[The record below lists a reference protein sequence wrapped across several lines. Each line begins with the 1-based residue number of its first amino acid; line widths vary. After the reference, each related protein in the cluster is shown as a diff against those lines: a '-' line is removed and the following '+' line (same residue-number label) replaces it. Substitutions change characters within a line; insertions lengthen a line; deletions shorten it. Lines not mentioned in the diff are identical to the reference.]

1 MRHPDWQI
9 RIITTIQAASERPF
23 CWGENDCCLFVA
35 DVCLAACDKDP
46 AAEYRGRYRTE
57 IGAKRVLAKTHGDIP
72 AALDAIFERIPVAMA
87 QRGDALVFDGP
98 QGQTAG
104 VMWAGK
110 VWAMTEVGARPIPD
124 AVPQI
129 AWRVE

>member
-72 AALDAIFERIPVAMA
+72 AALDAMFERIPVAMA

>member
-1 MRHPDWQI
+1 MRHPDWQL
-9 RIITTIQAASERPF
+9 RIIQTIQAASERPF
-23 CWGENDCCLFVA
+23 CWGENDCCLLVA

-72 AALDAIFERIPVAMA
+72 AALDALFARIPVAMA

-98 QGQTAG
+98 QGQTAA
-104 VMWAGK
+104 VMWAGQ
-110 VWAMTEVGARPIPD
+110 VWAMTEQGARPIPD
-124 AVPQI
+124 AVPLF

>member
-1 MRHPDWQI
+1 MRHPDWQT
-9 RIITTIQAASERPF
+9 RIIDTIKAASERPF
-23 CWGENDCCLFVA
+23 CWGQNDCCLLVA

-46 AAEYRGRYRTE
+46 AAAYRGRYRTE
-57 IGAKRVLAKTHGDIP
+57 LGAKRVLAKTHGSI
-72 AALDAIFERIPVAMA
+72 AGALDALFARVPVAMA

-104 VMWAGK
+104 VMWAGR
-110 VWAMTEVGARPIPD
+110 VWAMTELGARPIPD
-124 AVPQI
+124 AVPLI

>member
-1 MRHPDWQI
+1 MRHPDWQL
-9 RIITTIQAASERPF
+9 RIIQTIQAASERPF

-46 AAEYRGRYRTE
+46 ASEYRGRYRTE

-72 AALDAIFERIPVAMA
+72 AALDALFARIPVAMA
-87 QRGDALVFDGP
+87 QRGDALVFDGS
-98 QGQTAG
+98 QGQTAA
-104 VMWAGK
+104 VMWAGQ
-110 VWAMTEVGARPIPD
+110 VWAMTEQGARPIPD
-124 AVPQI
+124 AVPLF

>member
-1 MRHPDWQI
+1 MRHPDWQL
-9 RIITTIQAASERPF
+9 RIIQCIQAASGRPF

-46 AAEYRGRYRTE
+46 AAAYRGRYRTE
-57 IGAKRVLAKTHGDIP
+57 IGAKRALAKTHGSIA
-72 AALDAIFERIPVAMA
+72 AALDMLFERVPVAMA

-98 QGQTAG
+98 QGQTAA
-104 VMWAGK
+104 VMWAGQ
-110 VWAMTEVGARPIPD
+110 VWAMTEQGARPIPD
-124 AVPQI
+124 VVPLF

>member
-9 RIITTIQAASERPF
+9 RIIKTIQAASERPF
-23 CWGENDCCLFVA
+23 CWGENDCSLFVA
-35 DVCLAACDKDP
+35 DACLAACDKDP
-46 AAEYRGRYRTE
+46 AAAYRGRYSTE

-72 AALDAIFERIPVAMA
+72 AALDALFARIPVAMA

-98 QGQTAG
+98 QGQTAA
-104 VMWAGK
+104 VMWAGQ
-110 VWAMTEVGARPIPD
+110 VWAMTEQGARPIPD
-124 AVPQI
+124 AVPLF

>member
-9 RIITTIQAASERPF
+9 RIITTIKAAQERPF

-35 DVCLAACDKDP
+35 DVCRAACDKDP
-46 AAEYRGRYRTE
+46 AAAYRGRYSTE

-72 AALDAIFERIPVAMA
+72 AALDALFERIPVAMA

-98 QGQTAG
+98 QGQTAA
-104 VMWAGK
+104 VMWAGQ
-110 VWAMTEVGARPIPD
+110 VWAMTEHGARQIPD
-124 AVPQI
+124 AVPLF

>member
-23 CWGENDCCLFVA
+23 CWGKNDCCLFVA

-46 AAEYRGRYRTE
+46 AAAYRGRYSTE
-57 IGAKRVLAKTHGDIP
+57 TGAKRVLAKTHGSIA
-72 AALDAIFERIPVAMA
+72 AALDTLFERVPVAMA
-87 QRGDALVFDGP
+87 QRGDALVFEGP
-98 QGQTAG
+98 QGQTAA
-104 VMWAGK
+104 VMWAGQ
-110 VWAMTEVGARPIPD
+110 VWAMTEQGARPIPD
-124 AVPQI
+124 AVPLI

>member
-72 AALDAIFERIPVAMA
+72 AALDAMFDRIPVAMA

>member
-46 AAEYRGRYRTE
+46 AAEYRGRYRTK

-72 AALDAIFERIPVAMA
+72 AALDAMFERIPVAMA

-110 VWAMTEVGARPIPD
+110 VWAMTEAGARPISD